1 MSAKTSLAA
10 VMLSPRQTELRELP
24 LPEIPTDG
32 GLLRVVATGICGSDW
47 GKYLSSQ
54 FSPCILGHEIV
65 GYVEKLGDVA
75 RARWGISEGD
85 YVALEEYLPCG
96 HCEYCRTGE
105 YRSCLETDHFN
116 PKGVRY
122 GSTPITVAPS
132 LYGGYSQYLYMHPRT
147 VVHRLPSNIPPH
159 IAAMALPLGN
169 GFQWAYMDAGIGP
182 GQTIVIMGPGQ
193 QGLGC
198 VVAAN
203 VAGADNIVVVGLA
216 RDAKRFETARKL
228 GATHTIAV
236 DEDDVRERVKDIT
249 GGRMADVVIDVS
261 SAGPEILNGGLT
273 LVKKRGQMLC
283 TAWKKTAVPLDL
295 DRLIRFQ
302 ASLRGVRGHS
312 YEAVELAIGAMKSQ
326 KYPLDL
332 ISTHV
337 VGLKDVDRALKIV
350 GGESNEPAIHITVEP
365 WKQEED
371 HVDR

>member
-1 MSAKTSLAA
+1 LLSANKSLAA
-10 VMLSPRQTELRELP
+10 VMLSPRETELRELA
-24 LPEIPTDG
+24 LPDIPTDA

-47 GKYLSSQ
+47 GKYLSDK

-65 GYVEKLGDVA
+65 GFVEKLGNAA
-75 RARWGISEGD
+75 RARWGVKEGD

-122 GSTPITVAPS
+122 GSTPLTVAPS

-147 VVHRLPSNIPPH
+147 IVHRLPADIPPH

-182 GQTIVIMGPGQ
+182 GQTIVVMGPGQ

-198 VVAAN
+198 VVAAD
-203 VAGADNIVVVGLA
+203 VAGAANIVVVGLA
-216 RDAKRFETARKL
+216 RDANRFETARKL

-236 DEDDVRERVKDIT
+236 DEEDVRERVRDIS
-249 GGRMADVVIDVS
+249 GGLMADVVIDVS
-261 SAGPEILNGGLT
+261 SAGPEIVNGGLS
-273 LVKKRGQMLC
+273 LVRKRGQMLC

-302 ASLRGVRGHS
+302 ANLRGVRGHS
-312 YEAVELAIGAMKSQ
+312 YDAVELAIGTMKSK

-337 VGLKDVDRALKIV
+337 VGLKDVDRALRIV
-350 GGESNEPAIHITVEP
+350 GGETNEPAIHITVEP
-365 WKQEED
+365 WK
-371 HVDR
+371 

>member
-1 MSAKTSLAA
+1 
-10 VMLSPRQTELRELP
+10 
-24 LPEIPTDG
+24 
-32 GLLRVVATGICGSDW
+32 
-47 GKYLSSQ
+47 
-54 FSPCILGHEIV
+54 
-65 GYVEKLGDVA
+65 
-75 RARWGISEGD
+75 
-85 YVALEEYLPCG
+85 VALEEYLPCG

-147 VVHRLPSNIPPH
+147 VVHRLPADIPPH

-169 GFQWAYMDAGIGP
+169 GFQWAHMDAGIGP

-198 VVAAN
+198 VVAAS
-203 VAGADNIVVVGLA
+203 VAGAENIVVVGLA

-228 GATHTIAV
+228 GATHVVAV
-236 DEDDVRERVKDIT
+236 DEEDVRARVKDIT

-261 SAGPEILNGGLT
+261 SAGPEIVNGGLS

-295 DRLIRFQ
+295 DQLIRFQ

-312 YEAVELAIGAMKSQ
+312 YEAVELAIATMKSG

-337 VGLKDVDRALKIV
+337 VGLRDVDRALKIV

-365 WKQEED
+365 WK
-371 HVDR
+371 